1 MAPKARAGLRVGARH
16 GARRLAHGAPSRLPG
31 RRGGRHRARAR
42 GAAGRRAPE
51 RGRRR
56 RERGRRR
63 VVERGWWGGE
73 APGRRRVSDAPSAR
87 ARQLVGGAAL
97 ELERR
102 GRSLPTGAPPSATPP
117 APFRGARQRA
127 RVSGRGG
134 ARDGALCGLHSPRG
148 PSRVSRA
155 LSRRRHG
162 RATALARRR
171 RRRGGRF
178 AA

>member
-16 GARRLAHGAPSRLPG
+16 GAHRLAHGAPSRLPG
-31 RRGGRHRARAR
+31 RRSGRHRARAR
-42 GAAGRRAPE
+42 GAAGRRA
-51 RGRRR
+51 

-63 VVERGWWGGE
+63 VERGWWGGE
-73 APGRRRVSDAPSAR
+73 APGRRRVSNAPSAR
-87 ARQLVGGAAL
+87 ARQHVGGAAL

-102 GRSLPTGAPPSATPP
+102 GRNLPTGAPPSATPP
-117 APFRGARQRA
+117 APSRGARQRA
-127 RVSGRGG
+127 RISGRGG
-134 ARDGALCGLHSPRG
+134 SRDGALCGLHSPRG
-148 PSRVSRA
+148 PTRVSRA